1 MSIQI
6 SAQSVKELRN
16 KTGAGMMDCKK
27 ALQASDGNI
36 PIAIE
41 NLRKKGLASADKK
54 MSRITTEGIIESYI
68 HAGAK
73 IGVLIELNCET
84 DFVARRV
91 EFQKLSRDIAMQI
104 AACPSVSYINT
115 NDIPKHVIDSETKIE
130 LGKEDVSEK
139 PIDIQEKIVNGRI
152 EKRFKEMALL
162 DQPFI
167 RNTDITIEEL
177 IKTHISLLGENIQVR
192 RFQKFILG
200 EGIEK
205 KQDNL
210 KNEVSSMIEQS
221 SESR

>member
-36 PIAIE
+36 SIAIE

-73 IGVLIELNCET
+73 IGILIELNCET

-104 AACPSVSYINT
+104 AACPSVLYINT
-115 NDIPKHVIDSETKIE
+115 NDIPKHVIDNETKIE
-130 LGKEDVSEK
+130 LGKEDISEK
-139 PIDIQEKIVNGRI
+139 PKDIQERIVNGRI
-152 EKRFKEMALL
+152 EKRLKEMTLL
-162 DQPFI
+162 NQPFI

-177 IKTHISLLGENIQVR
+177 VKTHISLLGENIQIR

-205 KQDNL
+205 KQNNL
-210 KNEVSSMIEQS
+210 KNEVSNMMEQS
-221 SESR
+221 

>member
-1 MSIQI
+1 MSIRI

-54 MSRITTEGIIESYI
+54 MSRIATEGIIESYI
-68 HAGAK
+68 HAGSK
-73 IGVLIELNCET
+73 IGVLVELNCET

-104 AACPSVSYINT
+104 AACPSVVYVNT
-115 NDIPKHVIDSETKIE
+115 NDIPKHIIDNETKIE
-130 LGKEDVSEK
+130 LGKEDISKK
-139 PIDIQEKIVNGRI
+139 PKDIREKIVDGRI
-152 EKRFKEMALL
+152 EKRLKEMALFN
-162 DQPFI
+162 QPFI

-177 IKTHISLLGENIQVR
+177 VKNHISLLGENIQVR

-200 EGIEK
+200 EGMEK
-205 KQDNL
+205 KEENF
-210 KNEVSSMIEQS
+210 KNEVSDMLEQS
-221 SESR
+221 

>member
-1 MSIQI
+1 MSIRI

-54 MSRITTEGIIESYI
+54 MSRIATEGIIESYI
-68 HAGAK
+68 HAGSK
-73 IGVLIELNCET
+73 IGVLVELNCET

-104 AACPSVSYINT
+104 AACPSVVYVNT
-115 NDIPKHVIDSETKIE
+115 NDIPKHIIDSETKIE
-130 LGKEDVSEK
+130 LGKEDISKK
-139 PIDIQEKIVNGRI
+139 PKDIQEKIVDGRI
-152 EKRFKEMALL
+152 EKRLKEMALFN
-162 DQPFI
+162 QPFI

-177 IKTHISLLGENIQVR
+177 VKNHISLLGENIQVR

-200 EGIEK
+200 EGMEK
-205 KQDNL
+205 KEENF
-210 KNEVSSMIEQS
+210 KNEVSDMLE
-221 SESR
+221 

>member
-1 MSIQI
+1 MSIRI

-54 MSRITTEGIIESYI
+54 MSRIATEGIIESYI
-68 HAGAK
+68 HAGSK
-73 IGVLIELNCET
+73 IGVLVELNCET

-104 AACPSVSYINT
+104 AACPSVVYVNT
-115 NDIPKHVIDSETKIE
+115 NDIPKHIIDSETKIE
-130 LGKEDVSEK
+130 LGKEDISKK
-139 PIDIQEKIVNGRI
+139 PKDIREKIVDGRI
-152 EKRFKEMALL
+152 EKRLKEMALFN
-162 DQPFI
+162 QPFI

-177 IKTHISLLGENIQVR
+177 VKNHISLLGENIQVR

-200 EGIEK
+200 EGMEK
-205 KQDNL
+205 KEENF
-210 KNEVSSMIEQS
+210 KNEVSDMLEQS
-221 SESR
+221 